1 MPDALIASLGVAF
14 ALGLR
19 HGFDPD
25 HLATIDAL
33 TRWNQ
38 AHHPRIAR
46 WCGLLFSLGH
56 GSVVAGAGVAFAL
69 GAQAAMLPHW
79 LEGVGAMASIAIL
92 VLLAMLNLATVL
104 QTPAHLPATPA
115 GLRGRLIGKL
125 LGRMASRSHP
135 LSIALLGALFA
146 VSFDTASQATLFA
159 AYALPR
165 TDAAAWLVAAWL
177 GAAFTAGMLVTDGLN
192 GLWMS
197 RLIGRSDR
205 RALIASRVMGLAVAA
220 MALAIAGIGLAG
232 FVGSP
237 AGGWI
242 DGRELWVGAGVI
254 GWMVLAFLIGMALAR
269 AGSTLPPDGLGT
281 GSRHR

>member
-1 MPDALIASLGVAF
+1 MPESLFASLAVAF

-38 AHHPRIAR
+38 AHRPAIAR
-46 WCGLLFSLGH
+46 WCGALFSLGH
-56 GSVVAGAGVAFAL
+56 GTVVGGAGVAIAV
-69 GAQAAMLPHW
+69 GAQAAMLPGW
-79 LEGVGAMASIAIL
+79 IETAGAAASIAIL

-104 QTPAHLPATPA
+104 RTPADRPVVPA
-115 GLRGRLIGKL
+115 GLRGRLP
-125 LGRMASRSHP
+125 GRIARRSHP
-135 LSIALLGALFA
+135 ASIVLIGALFA

-165 TDAAAWLVAAWL
+165 DPDAAWLVAAWL

-192 GLWMS
+192 GWWMA

-205 RALIASRVMGLAVAA
+205 RARVASRIMGLAVAA
-220 MALAIAGIGLAG
+220 IALAIAGVGVASL
-232 FVGSP
+232 VGSP
-237 AGGWI
+237 AGNWI
-242 DGRELWVGAGVI
+242 DGRELWVGTGVVA
-254 GWMVLAFLIGMALAR
+254 WMLGAFALGIALTR
-269 AGSTLPPDGLGT
+269 AGDAAGSAPPAT
-281 GSRHR
+281 R

>member
-1 MPDALIASLGVAF
+1 MPDSLFASLAVAF

-38 AHHPRIAR
+38 AHRPTIAR
-46 WCGLLFSLGH
+46 WCGSLFSLGH
-56 GSVVAGAGVAFAL
+56 GAVVGGAGVAFAI
-69 GAQAAMLPHW
+69 GAQATMLPAW
-79 LEGVGAMASIAIL
+79 IETVGTLASIAIL

-104 QTPAHLPATPA
+104 RTPADRPAIPA
-115 GLRGRLIGKL
+115 ALRGRFFGAIARRSNPVSIMLI
-125 LGRMASRSHP
+125 
-135 LSIALLGALFA
+135 GALFA

-165 TDAAAWLVAAWL
+165 APGSAWLVAAWL
-177 GAAFTAGMLVTDGLN
+177 GLAFTAGMLVTDGLN
-192 GLWMS
+192 GWWMS

-205 RALIASRVMGLAVAA
+205 RALVASRVMSLAVAS

-232 FVGSP
+232 LLGSP
-237 AGGWI
+237 AGDWI
-242 DGRELWVGAGVI
+242 EGREIWVGAGVLA
-254 GWMVLAFLIGMALAR
+254 WMLGAFALGMAM
-269 AGSTLPPDGLGT
+269 AGSGAART
-281 GSRHR
+281 S

>member
-1 MPDALIASLGVAF
+1 MPDSLIASLAVAF

-38 AHHPRIAR
+38 AHRPRIAR

-56 GSVVAGAGVAFAL
+56 GSMVAGAGVAFAL
-69 GAQAAMLPHW
+69 GAQAAMLPEW
-79 LEGVGAMASIAIL
+79 LETAGSVVSIAIL
-92 VLLAMLNLATVL
+92 VLLAMLNLVTVW
-104 QTPAHLPATPA
+104 QTPADQLATPA
-115 GLRGRLIGKL
+115 GLRSRL
-125 LGRMASRSHP
+125 LGRIARRSHP
-135 LSIALLGALFA
+135 LSIALVGALFA

-165 TDAAAWLVAAWL
+165 TDAAAWLIATWL
-177 GAAFTAGMLVTDGLN
+177 GAAFTVGMLVTDGLN

-205 RALIASRVMGLAVAA
+205 RALIASRIMGLAVAA
-220 MALAIAGIGLAG
+220 MALAIAGVGLAG
-232 FVGSP
+232 LAGSP
-237 AGGWI
+237 AGEWI

-269 AGSTLPPDGLGT
+269 SSSAQSGGLE
-281 GSRHR
+281 SRS